1 MKNTITRRG
10 FGTLAAGA
18 LAMPAFAQEAGWP
31 SRPVRIIVPFGA
43 GGSADIAARNVAE
56 ALSHSLGQPFVVE
69 NRPGAGAVIGTDVAA
84 KSAPD
89 GYTILMMSNT
99 HTANE
104 TLIANRPYVLMRDLA
119 AAAAVNVAHHVL
131 AVHPSLGVNSVAEL
145 IAKAKANP
153 GVIDY
158 ASSGP
163 GTPYHIA
170 GEVFRAMAGIQ
181 IQHIPFRSSGEAR
194 TALIS
199 GTVPMMF
206 DAIPTMQPHVAGGRA
221 KALATTGPQRDPL
234 LPELPTVAEAG
245 LPGYEASIWL
255 GLMVPAQVPRPV
267 VEKLNGAVNEWLARS
282 QTKEAMAK
290 QGAQPMPMS
299 VAQFDAFLRKDVETQ
314 RNYVRMARIEV
325 N

>member
-18 LAMPAFAQEAGWP
+18 LAMPALAQEAGWP
-31 SRPVRIIVPFGA
+31 NRPVRIIVPFGA

-131 AVHPSLGVNSVAEL
+131 AVHPSLGVSSVAEL